1 LFYTHNI
8 RMSNN
13 LKTIF
18 ENLKMHA
25 ECTEVLVGSGRAITI
40 RESDDSMLATKG
52 ARIGPKLVL
61 I

>member
-1 LFYTHNI
+1 MFYAHNI
-8 RMSNN
+8 RMSDN

-18 ENLKMHA
+18 ENLMMYTA
-25 ECTEVLVGSGRAITI
+25 CTEVLGGSGRAITM
-40 RESDDSMLATKG
+40 RESDDSMLAMKG